1 MKTIIIQ
8 GAMPKEVEPYIEFLG
23 DCKHTNIDGYDFY
36 EKIVGGKK
44 YVVSQTQIG
53 IMNATSATVVGI
65 KNFAPDL
72 VINQGTA
79 GAHINSLGVGE
90 VIVAT
95 GTVYMNKFKTPTR
108 FLGQGSNS
116 LEWKV
121 MSYDSNV
128 FSTPQIVLEKAKQI
142 LKGQNVIY
150 GILGC
155 GDMFSRE
162 TDRINYLR
170 TIFDEQCEDMESV
183 AVYKVCQ
190 NYNVMPLGIRVISN
204 NELVENTGSVSDNI
218 EFCMEK
224 IKKVV
229 LDVAQN
235 F

>member
-8 GAMPKEVEPYIEFLG
+8 GAMPKEVEPYIEFFG

-53 IMNATSATVVGI
+53 IMNATIATVVGI

-128 FSTPQIVLEKAKQI
+128 FSK
-142 LKGQNVIY
+142 
-150 GILGC
+150 
-155 GDMFSRE
+155 
-162 TDRINYLR
+162 TD
-170 TIFDEQCEDMESV
+170 DGE
-183 AVYKVCQ
+183 
-190 NYNVMPLGIRVISN
+190 
-204 NELVENTGSVSDNI
+204 ELVWIPIAEIKNSFFKPSFI
-218 EFCMEK
+218 PEK
-224 IKKVV
+224 IDEIINGKNIFHIIEER
-229 LDVAQN
+229 DR
-235 F
+235 